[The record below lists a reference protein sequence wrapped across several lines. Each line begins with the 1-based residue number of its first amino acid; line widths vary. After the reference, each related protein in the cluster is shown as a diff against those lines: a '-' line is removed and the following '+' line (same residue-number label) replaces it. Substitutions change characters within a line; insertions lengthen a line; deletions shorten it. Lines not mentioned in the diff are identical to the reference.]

1 MKSKTI
7 RKEDVNPNLLIYGKR
22 LKDMN
27 YTVQELSEILGVSQR
42 YIREY
47 LIMRKGAPVQPKAN
61 LKGKVYVNGR
71 QLYEWVVEFHQKKLE
86 KKAENA
92 LKENEFLC
100 CRCRGHV
107 IPDHFT
113 IEISASGVP
122 FRKAVCPCCGAVINR
137 YIKDKE

>member
-1 MKSKTI
+1 MKSKTRRI
-7 RKEDVNPNLLIYGKR
+7 EDVNPNVLLKGKK

-27 YTVQELSEILGVSQR
+27 YTVRELSEILDVSER

-61 LKGKVYVNGR
+61 LKGKVYINGK
-71 QLYEWVVEFHQKKLE
+71 QLYEWAVEFHQKKLD

-100 CRCRGHV
+100 CRCCKHV
-107 IPDHFT
+107 VPESYT
-113 IEISASGVP
+113 IEISASGIS
-122 FRKAVCPCCGAVINR
+122 FRKSTCPECGAVINR
-137 YIKDKE
+137 YIKNKE